1 MPARRPKPSHAA
13 SAATLA
19 LVEAKLAES
28 GLTLDDM
35 PTYGFVPLDGP
46 AATQR
51 LGVEGRAGLLLPYL
65 DPITGDDTG
74 YWRYRFLE
82 PSKGFAAQTKRGQD
96 GKDKYR
102 APKGEPPHVYF
113 PAGCDWPD
121 LFEDD
126 AVPLIITEG
135 ELKATACWHLT
146 QSPCIGLGG
155 VSSWQS
161 KNSGQ
166 RLLKDL
172 ELIKWAH
179 RHVYV
184 CYDSDYRQNP
194 DVLTALNRLS
204 EALGQ
209 LGAIVHVVSLPDPK
223 DDSLKKLGLDDFLVH
238 EGPDQLNAV
247 LRASNLLGLTT
258 ELMQYNERYAYVM
271 ETGFIVDLQ
280 SRQPIMPAAFT
291 GHRHANQTCLIAT
304 LAANGEVRYEK
315 VAAGKAWLE
324 WGVRREATR
333 LTFRPG
339 HPVQVDGCINTWQGW
354 GVEPA
359 PGDPSLFLKLVDH
372 LFTGAD
378 PGAKEWFL
386 RWCAYPLQYPGAKL
400 ASAVVLYGIKHGT
413 GKTLLGQTLM
423 RFYGRHAVEI
433 SHRDLEG
440 SFNEWQVN
448 KQFVVGDDI
457 TGADKRQDADYL
469 KKLITQQQVTI
480 NQKFL
485 PTYVMPDCM
494 NYFFTSNHPDAFFLE
509 DDDRRL
515 FVQEVAVGQL
525 DEDFYADYA
534 LWLDTEGAPAVF
546 HHLLHLDLGDFN
558 PSGRAF
564 QTGAKTRMTDDGRSD
579 LASWV
584 RLLRDDPDAVL
595 RVGKAAMSR
604 DLYTTQELLGM
615 YGDTSGKVTAT
626 GLGRELARAGFQQVL
641 QGKPLRVPDR
651 PQARYYICRGAD
663 KWLKATQAQVV
674 KHLASK

>member
-13 SAATLA
+13 SAATLS

-28 GLTLDDM
+28 GLTLDDL
-35 PTYGFVPLDGP
+35 PTYGLVPLDGP
-46 AATQR
+46 AAAER
-51 LGVEGRAGLLLPYL
+51 LRVEARAGLLIPYL
-65 DPITGDDTG
+65 DPITGGDTG

-82 PSKGFAAQTKRGQD
+82 PSKSFAAQTKRGQE
-96 GKDKYR
+96 GKDKYM
-102 APKGEPPHVYF
+102 APLGRPPRVYF
-113 PAGCDWPD
+113 PAGAAWPD

-126 AVPLIITEG
+126 GVPLIITEG
-135 ELKATACWHLT
+135 ELKALSCWHLT
-146 QSPCIGLGG
+146 QMPCVGLSG
-155 VSSWQS
+155 VSSWQA
-161 KNSGQ
+161 KGSGQ
-166 RLLKDL
+166 RLLEDL
-172 ELIKWAH
+172 RLIRWRH

-194 DVLTALNRLS
+194 DVLLALNRLS
-204 EALGQ
+204 DALGD
-209 LGAIVHVVSLPDPK
+209 LGAIVHVVSLPDPP
-223 DDSLKKLGLDDFLVH
+223 DDTLKKLGLDDLLVTY
-238 EGPDQLNAV
+238 GPEALGQPLKTSD
-247 LRASNLLGLTT
+247 LLGLTT
-258 ELMQYNERYAYVM
+258 ELMRYNERYAYVM
-271 ETGFIVDLQ
+271 ETNFIIDLE
-280 SRQPIMPAAFT
+280 SRQPIMPATFA
-291 GHRHANQTCLIAT
+291 GHRHANQSVLKTVLGAD
-304 LAANGEVRYEK
+304 GKERYEK
-315 VAAGKAWLE
+315 VAAGRAWLE
-324 WGVRREATR
+324 WGVRREAQR
-333 LTFRPG
+333 LTFKPG
-339 HPVQVDGCINTWQGW
+339 QPVQVGGEVNTWQGW

-359 PGDPSLFLKLVDH
+359 PGDATLFLRLVDH

-400 ASAVVLYGIKHGT
+400 SSAVVLYGIKHGT

-423 RFYGRHAVEI
+423 RLYGRHAVEI

-469 KKLITQQQVTI
+469 KKLITQAQVTI

-485 PTYVMPDCM
+485 PSYVMPDCM

-534 LWLDTEGAPAVF
+534 LWLDTEGGPAVF

-564 QTGAKTRMTDDGRSD
+564 QTGAKTRMIDDGRSD

-584 RLLRDDPDAVL
+584 RQLRDDPDAVL
-595 RVGKAAMSR
+595 RVGQAALTQ
-604 DLYTTQELLGM
+604 DLLTSAELLAL
-615 YGDTSGKVTAT
+615 YNDRTGKVTAT

-641 QGKPLRVPDR
+641 VGKPVRVPGR
-651 PQARYYICRGAD
+651 PQARYYVCRHPER
-663 KWLKATQAQVV
+663 WLQATQAQVV
-674 KHLASK
+674 KHLADK